1 MPASFSN
8 LKVIRFPRLEEY
20 NTLLENSRKRRL
32 YWQMKDRSRKSILTP
47 VGSIR
52 FTRTRFL
59 NKETVET
66 AYLLD
71 RILGWEP
78 HTRISDGEKA
88 GILEVAAQGS
98 YENAGES
105 SCQGEDRVN
114 RNTVMRQVR
123 GTAVLPEGR
132 EEASEKRKVKYL
144 YVDPG
149 LFLCFVYKIKIA
161 RGVEKIYCRMQFAE
175 ELIHGNKRFD
185 IKKLVGQRCK
195 GFI

>member
-78 HTRISDGEKA
+78 HTRISDGVKA
-88 GILEVAAQGS
+88 GMLEVAAQGS

-132 EEASEKRKVKYL
+132 EEASEKRKAEYL
-144 YVDPG
+144 YVEADEDHIA
-149 LFLCFVYKIKIA
+149 LQYK
-161 RGVEKIYCRMQFAE
+161 EKKGDVRRYKGHADNGQIV
-175 ELIHGNKRFD
+175 
-185 IKKLVGQRCK
+185 KLVYVHEGYADGGEDKK
-195 GFI
+195 GKR